1 MKQDMS
7 GSLTPDVARSSI
19 LPSGQ
24 MKISVEHFG
33 LRRVRSAHI
42 DAQVA
47 NRAQCHERDGG

>member
-42 DAQVA
+42 DARVA